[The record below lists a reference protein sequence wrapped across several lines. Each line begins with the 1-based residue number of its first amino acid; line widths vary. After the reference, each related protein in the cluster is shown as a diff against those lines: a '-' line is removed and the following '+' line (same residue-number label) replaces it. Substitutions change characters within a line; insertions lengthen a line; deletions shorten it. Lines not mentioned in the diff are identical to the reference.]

1 VSNSLAGRTI
11 VNTRA
16 SHQARELDCLLKA
29 RGAIPMSC
37 PCIEIEFVATPELDR
52 GLSDLLAGH
61 YDWLVLTSVNTVHA
75 IADQLPEC
83 GFPHQGFRVGCVG
96 PKTAQAVRDL
106 LGLRVDLVP
115 KAHHAKALAE
125 ALPVGLGDRVLMP
138 ASMIARPELSE
149 RLSARGASVDQVVAY
164 RTTSSSVKFDAP
176 ALIERAVDAIAFA
189 SPSAVSA
196 FAEQF
201 QCQGADLTDLGR
213 ATIACIGPSTHECAL
228 HNGFSEP
235 IVACPHTLA
244 GLVDLLE
251 QTFSNTSRGERM

>member
-1 VSNSLAGRTI
+1 VSDALSGRTI

-16 SHQARELDCLLKA
+16 SHQAGELDCLLKA
-29 RGAIPMSC
+29 RGAIPISF
-37 PCIEIEFVATPELDR
+37 PCIEIEFVLTPELDR
-52 GLSDLLAGH
+52 ALCDLFAGH

-75 IADQLPEC
+75 IADQLPKS

-115 KAHHAKALAE
+115 KAHHARALAD
-125 ALPVGLGDRVLMP
+125 ALPVGLGDRILMP

-149 RLSARGASVDQVVAY
+149 RLSARGTSVDQVVAY
-164 RTTSSSVKFDAP
+164 RTTSSSVKFDAL
-176 ALIERAVDAIAFA
+176 ALIKRAVDAIIFA

-201 QCQGADLTDLGR
+201 QCQGVDLTELGR
-213 ATIACIGPSTHECAL
+213 AAIACIGPSTHECAL

-251 QTFSNTSRGERM
+251 QTFAVATQGERM

>member
-1 VSNSLAGRTI
+1 MSDALAGRTI

-16 SHQARELDCLLKA
+16 SHQAGELDCLLKA
-29 RGAIPMSC
+29 RGAIPISF
-37 PCIEIEFVATPELDR
+37 PCIEIEFVLTPELDR
-52 GLSDLLAGH
+52 ALCDLFAGH

-75 IADQLPEC
+75 IADQLPKS

-115 KAHHAKALAE
+115 KAHHARALAD
-125 ALPVGLGDRVLMP
+125 ALPVGLGDRILMP

-149 RLSARGASVDQVVAY
+149 RLSARGTSVDQVVAY
-164 RTTSSSVKFDAP
+164 RTISSSVKFDAL
-176 ALIERAVDAIAFA
+176 ALIERAVDAITFA

-201 QCQGADLTDLGR
+201 QCQGVDLTELGR
-213 ATIACIGPSTHECAL
+213 AAIACIGPSTHECAL

-251 QTFSNTSRGERM
+251 QTFSVTTQGERM